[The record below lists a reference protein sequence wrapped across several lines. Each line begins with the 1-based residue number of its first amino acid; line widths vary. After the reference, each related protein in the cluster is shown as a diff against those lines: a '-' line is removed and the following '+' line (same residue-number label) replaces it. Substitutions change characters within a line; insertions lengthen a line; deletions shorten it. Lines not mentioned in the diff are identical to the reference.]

1 MDDIINLK
9 PFNTY
14 FLDALEFYAKKERK
28 KVCDSLS
35 RKEKELSSDSPKRAY
50 RRYYGLNLL

>member
-14 FLDALEFYAKKERK
+14 FLDALEFYEKKK
-28 KVCDSLS
+28 KKKSVTAYPV
-35 RKEKELSSDSPKRAY
+35 EKKTLDRS
-50 RRYYGLNLL
+50 